1 MNEFDNTA
9 EGEAPA
15 SMVVPEAGVLAAISR
30 AELDQQI
37 TTARAYPRSVTAFRK
52 EALAMATLTP
62 EVAESCL
69 YAVPRAGGTIDGP
82 SVRLAEIVASAWGH
96 SHSGA
101 RVVDIG
107 AEFITAQGVFY
118 DLQRNVRVT
127 MEVQRRITDKR
138 GRRYSADVI
147 QSTGNAA
154 CSIAMRNAIFRGI
167 PQAFWND
174 IYMAARKA
182 AIGEGETLAKKRT
195 EALAYLLK
203 QGITNERVFARLG
216 VQGVED
222 MDFDAVAQLRGIANA
237 IKDGTVD
244 RDEAFPPVEQ
254 QGATAP
260 APATEKGAAGLAGRV
275 KGKVTVVAEP
285 KVQTSAEAKPA
296 SKDEKPAS
304 KDEIDAEFERA
315 ARAQQEAGNG

>member
-1 MNEFDNTA
+1 MTA
-9 EGEAPA
+9 SNDIDAHELAATP
-15 SMVVPEAGVLAAISR
+15 MVLPEAGVLAAISR

-37 TTARAYPRSVTAFRK
+37 TTARAFPRSVTAFRK

-69 YAVPRAGGTIDGP
+69 YAVPRAGGTIEGP

-101 RVVDIG
+101 RVVDVG
-107 AEFITAQGVFY
+107 SEFITAQGVFY
-118 DLQRNVRVT
+118 DLQRNVKVT

-138 GRRYSADVI
+138 GKRYSADVI

-174 IYMAARKA
+174 IYQSARQA

-195 EALAYLLK
+195 AALAYLLK
-203 QGITNERVFARLG
+203 QGITNERVFAKLG

-222 MDFDAVAQLRGIANA
+222 MDFEAVAQLRGIANA

-244 RDEAFPPVEQ
+244 RDEAFPPVDGGSE
-254 QGATAP
+254 ASAAP
-260 APATEKGAAGLAGRV
+260 GGKGAGGLAGRL
-275 KGKVTVVAEP
+275 KAKATDKAAETKP
-285 KVQTSAEAKPA
+285 QTSAAAPVPE
-296 SKDEKPAS
+296 KD
-304 KDEIDAEFERA
+304 DIDAEFDRA